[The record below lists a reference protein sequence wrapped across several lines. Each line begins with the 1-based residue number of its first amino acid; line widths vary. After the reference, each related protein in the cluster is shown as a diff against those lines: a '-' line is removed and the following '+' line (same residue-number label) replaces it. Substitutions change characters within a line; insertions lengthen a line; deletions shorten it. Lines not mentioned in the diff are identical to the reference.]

1 MQDQILSLVLD
12 VRFNHLEMSRFLMS
26 FVVQNLT
33 ISQSFSQAMS
43 RLWHLEFELHNEQI
57 HDQSDKCRK
66 KYPLTSMLNKVE

>member
-43 RLWHLEFELHNEQI
+43 G
-57 HDQSDKCRK
+57 
-66 KYPLTSMLNKVE
+66 M

>member
-1 MQDQILSLVLD
+1 
-12 VRFNHLEMSRFLMS
+12 MS

-43 RLWHLEFELHNEQI
+43 GKWHLEFELQNEQI
-57 HDQSDKCRK
+57 HDQLDKCRK